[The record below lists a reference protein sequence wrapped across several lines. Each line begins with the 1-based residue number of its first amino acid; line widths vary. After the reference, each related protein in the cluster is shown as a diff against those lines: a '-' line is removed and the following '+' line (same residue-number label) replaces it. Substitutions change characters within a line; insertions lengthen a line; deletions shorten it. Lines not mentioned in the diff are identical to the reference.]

1 LEILAG
7 VLLAVIFGG
16 VVVHQLSGRGPST
29 WLIFLTGAL
38 LTVVLG
44 VLSVP
49 SAELAVATQ
58 LPVFAFLFSLFIF
71 AIATERSGAL
81 DRMGRWLLG
90 RARHPKQLPFVV
102 FVGFGVLAAF
112 VVNDALVLLGVPLLI
127 AVARKLEAPATPLLL
142 TLAFAVTVGSVLT
155 PLGNPQNLLVS
166 LSSGIASPIATFL
179 RYLLVPTAIN
189 LALGGVYLR
198 YRFGP
203 RFAASSPA
211 ALKVHRIPLFPEGGW
226 AARLRQFPVL
236 VVFPGT
242 LVILL
247 TTELLAA
254 STGGAQLPVY
264 EVTLTGALLTLLL
277 TPSRGRLVTDVDWS
291 ILLLFAGLFVVV
303 AGAVQGGVVAALQSF
318 ILIPPPGH
326 TDAAIGLVLLASLGG
341 AQVFSNV
348 PWVALQIPVLH
359 GLGYTAGTPLVWIAL
374 ASGSTLAGNLTLL
387 GAASNI
393 IIVHRARRFG
403 ERLTLREFV
412 RDGLPITGI
421 TLSVLY
427 VCLLLGL

>member
-1 LEILAG
+1 LEIVAA
-7 VLLAVIFGG
+7 VLLVAIFGA

-38 LTVVLG
+38 LTVVVG
-44 VLSVP
+44 VLSVT

-81 DRMGRWLLG
+81 DRMARWLLG
-90 RARHPKQLPFVV
+90 RARHPTELPFVV

-112 VVNDALVLLGVPLLI
+112 VLNDALVLLGVPLLI
-127 AVARKLEAPATPLLL
+127 AVARKLEASATSLLL

-166 LSSGIASPIATFL
+166 LSSGIPSPIATFL
-179 RYLLVPTAIN
+179 RYLLLPTAIN
-189 LALGGVYLR
+189 LVLGGAYVH

-203 RFAASSPA
+203 RFSSASPA
-211 ALKVHRIPLFPEGGW
+211 PLKAHRIALFPQGGW
-226 AARLRQFPVL
+226 VARLRQFPVL
-236 VVFPGT
+236 LLFPAT
-242 LVILL
+242 LVVLL
-247 TTELLAA
+247 TSGLFAA
-254 STGGAQLPVY
+254 STGGATLPVY

-277 TPSRGRLVTDVDWS
+277 TPNRTRLVADVDWS

-303 AGAVQGGVVAALQSF
+303 AGAVQGGVVAALQSV

-326 TDAAIGLVLLASLGG
+326 TASAIGLLLLASLGG

-359 GLGYTAGTPLVWIAL
+359 GLGYTAGTPVIWIAL
-374 ASGSTLAGNLTLL
+374 AAGSTLAGNLTLL

-393 IIVHRARRFG
+393 IIVHRARRLG
-403 ERLTLREFV
+403 ENLTLREFV

-427 VCLLLGL
+427 ICLLLGL